1 MSFLKL
7 YLDDCLK
14 DGTDLILYDPYFQ
27 SLIVFKPSHYVVQSA
42 TSKISL
48 RVGVTPNKDRR
59 NPINNLIKT
68 IRATETWDQTWVDLH
83 EGWFYV
89 TEETFEDLP
98 EWAQQ
103 VLI

>member
-7 YLDDCLK
+7 HLDDCLK
-14 DGTDLILYDPYFQ
+14 EGTDLILYDPYFQ
-27 SLIVFKPSHYVVQSA
+27 SLIVFKPSQYVVASA
-42 TSKISL
+42 TSKTCL
-48 RVGVTPNKDRR
+48 RAGVSPNKDTNRA
-59 NPINNLIKT
+59 PSLIKN
-68 IRATETWDQTWVDLH
+68 IRASETWDQTWVDLH
-83 EGWFYV
+83 EGWYYV